1 MDDIKFTTAGDM
13 VGFESRLKVTASIDF
28 VLHRGLIGNGIN
40 EAHIIECIREALEDR
55 ITGVSEPN
63 RSNVTSIKVTSF

>member
-13 VGFESRLKVTASIDF
+13 VGTESRVNVTATVEF

-40 EAHIIECIREALEDR
+40 EAYIMECIREALEDR
-55 ITGVSEPN
+55 ITGVSEQD
-63 RSNVTSIKVTSF
+63 RSSVQALKITTF

>member
-13 VGFESRLKVTASIDF
+13 MCAESRVSVTATVEF

-40 EAHIIECIREALEDR
+40 DAFIVECIREALEDN
-55 ITGVSEPN
+55 ITGVSERD
-63 RSNVTSIKVTSF
+63 RSSVQSMKITTF